1 MMDLVTLILACS
13 LYTNNAIPYAMIQ
26 ADSKINPLLVSV
38 NNDSKH
44 FTTATEAISYTQQQ
58 IAQGQTVNIGL
69 MQISS
74 QWLPEIGAHAAD
86 LFRPCKNIVVATQIM
101 NKLRLQCQTLAERN
115 PTVNIQ
121 TCMLSL
127 YKTGNPQNGLAYAN
141 TVINYATKHPFAP
154 LAEKARDPGMMAAA
168 AKPKRASSTKPLL
181 TSKTKVSQTS

>member
-26 ADSKINPLLVSV
+26 TDSKNDPLMVSV
-38 NNDSKH
+38 SNNSKH
-44 FTTATEAISYTQQQ
+44 FTTTTEAIHYTQQQ
-58 IAQGQTVNIGL
+58 ITQGQKVNIGL

-86 LFRPCKNIVVATQIM
+86 LFRPCKNLVVATQIM

-115 PTVNIQ
+115 PTINIQ

-154 LAEKARDPGMMAAA
+154 LVEKARDPGMLAAA
-168 AKPKRASSTKPLL
+168 TKSKTASTKSLL